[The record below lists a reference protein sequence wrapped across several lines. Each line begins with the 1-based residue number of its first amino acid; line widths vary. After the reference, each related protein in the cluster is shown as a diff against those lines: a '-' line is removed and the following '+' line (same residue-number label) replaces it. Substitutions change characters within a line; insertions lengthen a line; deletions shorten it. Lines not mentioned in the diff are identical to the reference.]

1 MDSFLIVYLSIGLF
15 LSVATVTWI
24 LFNLEDHKNEKEK
37 RYTYVG
43 LVLIFLLIIFIW
55 PALLFTAK
63 G

>member
-24 LFNLEDHKNEKEK
+24 LFNLEDHKDEKEK

-43 LVLIFLLIIFIW
+43 LVLIFLLIIFI
-55 PALLFTAK
+55 
-63 G
+63 